1 MCGDPCASTD
11 NAFDINQGPN
21 IGWFTS
27 TLTNALG
34 IGKIAA
40 PSAPKNLTA
49 AAVSVPAT
57 TMMM

>member
-11 NAFDINQGPN
+11 NAFNINQGPN

-27 TLTNALG
+27 TLTDALN

-49 AAVSVPAT
+49 AVVSAPAT